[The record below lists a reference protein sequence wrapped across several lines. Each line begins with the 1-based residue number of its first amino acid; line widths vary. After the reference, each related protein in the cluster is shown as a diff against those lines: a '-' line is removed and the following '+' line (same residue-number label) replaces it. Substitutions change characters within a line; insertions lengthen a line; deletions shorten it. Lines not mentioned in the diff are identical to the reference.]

1 MKIEPKDIGNYAN
14 KFVWI
19 CDYRYND
26 YLQKPIRKV
35 LPQKVMVRDNKE
47 TNKRI
52 YYSEYHFCGLNKKDE
67 PLMSKIIG
75 IYDNTGYRS
84 YKGVPLNIFDNRE
97 ECYQCFYNL
106 CDNIG
111 NGIIKRRT
119 DIYNGL
125 TNKFNEVWKLRDEY
139 KKDKNINIF
148 IKYNSEVS
156 IN

>member
-1 MKIEPKDIGNYAN
+1 MKIEPKDIGNYVN

-35 LPQKVMVRDNKE
+35 LPQKVMVKDNQE

-52 YYSEYHFCGLNKKDE
+52 YYSEYHFCGLDKNDE
-67 PLMSKIIG
+67 SLKSKIIG
-75 IYDNTGYRS
+75 IYDNTGYRG
-84 YKGVPLNIFDNRE
+84 YEGVPLNIFDNKE
-97 ECYQCFYNL
+97 ECYECFYNL
-106 CDNIG
+106 CDV
-111 NGIIKRRT
+111 IIKEFIKIREN
-119 DIYNGL
+119 IYNEL
-125 TNKFNEVWKLRDEY
+125 TSKVNKLWEVKDEY
-139 KKDKNINIF
+139 KKDENINIF